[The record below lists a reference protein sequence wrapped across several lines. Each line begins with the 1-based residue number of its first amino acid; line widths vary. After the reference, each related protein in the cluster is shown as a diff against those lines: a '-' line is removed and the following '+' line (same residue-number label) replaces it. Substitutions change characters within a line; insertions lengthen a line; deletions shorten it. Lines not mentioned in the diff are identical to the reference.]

1 MWENIG
7 GKKWR
12 NVGKCVKSVY
22 FYDCFKI
29 VVDNS

>member
-1 MWENIG
+1 MS
-7 GKKWR
+7 GKKWE

-22 FYDCFKI
+22 FYDCFRI